1 MPGDDKVDFINF
13 ENLTKIMSKQET
25 LAERIAKLLE
35 DNQAPE
41 LAPLYASIE
50 KINHRLD
57 KLEIS
62 SFPQSPIRNP
72 HSSHPSIEKFDVAE
86 AIAEEIFVGIQKE
99 KACTFE
105 PNGKPCDHCA
115 MCNSRGF

>member
-1 MPGDDKVDFINF
+1 
-13 ENLTKIMSKQET
+13 MSKTES
-25 LAERIAKLLE
+25 LAEKIARLLE
-35 DNQAPE
+35 SETQRTDVAA
-41 LAPLYASIE
+41 LFASIE

-57 KLEIS
+57 RLESTSNSQSEIS
-62 SFPQSPIRNP
+62 SSR
-72 HSSHPSIEKFDVAE
+72 SVHPSVEKFSVAE
-86 AIAEEIFVGIQKE
+86 AIADEIFTGLQKE

>member
-1 MPGDDKVDFINF
+1 MAKP
-13 ENLTKIMSKQET
+13 ENL
-25 LAERIAKLLE
+25 AEKIAKLLD
-35 DNQAPE
+35 DNQALD

-57 KLEIS
+57 RLELSANRKSEIS
-62 SFPQSPIRNP
+62 SHRLD
-72 HSSHPSIEKFDVAE
+72 HPSLQKFAVAE
-86 AIAEEIFVGIQKE
+86 AIADEIFVGIQKE

>member
-1 MPGDDKVDFINF
+1 
-13 ENLTKIMSKQET
+13 MSKPET
-25 LAERIAKLLE
+25 LAEKIAKLLE

-41 LAPLYASIE
+41 LAPIYASLE

-57 KLEIS
+57 KLESIS
-62 SFPQSPIRNP
+62 NPQSASRDPQFK
-72 HSSHPSIEKFDVAE
+72 HPSLDKFDVAE
-86 AIAEEIFVGIQKE
+86 AMADQIFAGIQKE